1 VFTLLNKADAALE
14 ALSRGSCGPRAGLP
28 GSRAIRE
35 TDVQLFLNHRRNPD
49 GDRCFILGPVNK
61 IRLFFRVPEMVA
73 RAARGARSAPEG
85 RRKAPR
91 SGAGCRAAAQSAAA
105 GG

>member
-1 VFTLLNKADAALE
+1 MHGSGLGAASTQRVSMPDLCYNMH
-14 ALSRGSCGPRAGLP
+14 LRICDRNTVSDTVHTVLIKMWHSFRSCKRA
-28 GSRAIRE
+28 
-35 TDVQLFLNHRRNPD
+35 
-49 GDRCFILGPVNK
+49 
-61 IRLFFRVPEMVA
+61 A

-85 RRKAPR
+85 RRGAPR